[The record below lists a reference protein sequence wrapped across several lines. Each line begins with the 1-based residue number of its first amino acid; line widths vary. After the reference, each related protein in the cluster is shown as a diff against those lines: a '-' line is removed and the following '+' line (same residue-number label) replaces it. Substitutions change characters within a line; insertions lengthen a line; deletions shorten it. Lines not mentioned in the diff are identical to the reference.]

1 MKIKQI
7 VIELL
12 EDDQVKLD
20 GDLILSVETAKRL
33 QEQLDEFFGKTNPFP
48 FTKPDRDFVIGDQPT
63 WIGPTSMPCNP
74 GRAFDVTN
82 IANK

>member
-12 EDDQVKLD
+12 EDDQVRLD

-33 QEQLDEFFGKTNPFP
+33 QEQLNEFFVKANPFP
-48 FTKPDRDFVIGDQPT
+48 FTKPDRNFVIGDQPT
-63 WIGPTSMPCNP
+63 WIGPTSMLCDT
-74 GRAFDVTN
+74 GKSFEVTA

>member
-33 QEQLDEFFGKTNPFP
+33 QEQLDEFFIRANPFP

-63 WIGPTSMPCNP
+63 WIGPHSMPCNT
-74 GRAFDVTN
+74 GKSFEVTN